1 MLGNNA
7 SIQNAEHAL
16 QPVEPSERIL
26 ALDVLRGFA
35 LFGVLVAYALWNL
48 GTPPEQTYSEVDR
61 ILERVLTALVDTKAY
76 TLFAV
81 MFGLAFS
88 IQLTR
93 ATARGVSVVPAYRRR
108 LLALLLI
115 GLVHALL
122 LRNGDIL
129 VPYAAMGW
137 FLFLFRNVSNKTLV
151 IGGLIGLLFPYLAR
165 AAWNLTGMP
174 LPQRPDTE
182 SMSYIASNYAWVRY
196 WYATAITSWPA
207 SLPMFLFG
215 LYIGRRRFLDS
226 IVLHRRG
233 LRVALTVGLAIG
245 VLAFAAVALVSR
257 TWTNAP
263 QPFAQQV
270 TLALLRSVHAWGL
283 AAFYASSLLL
293 LSQSPA
299 WQRRLAPLGAV
310 GRMALTNYL
319 LQSVLIIPVCIAFGL
334 FDRVTPSIGVLL
346 ALGVWTLQLPVSVW
360 WLNHFQFG
368 PAEWVWRSLTYGR
381 PQQMRTVRRQ
391 NATVRVL
398 ASNN

>member
-1 MLGNNA
+1 MPDHDLSVQKA
-7 SIQNAEHAL
+7 PVRL
-16 QPVEPSERIL
+16 QPITASERNV
-26 ALDVLRGFA
+26 ALDILRGFA
-35 LFGVLVAYALWNL
+35 LFGVLVAYALLSL
-48 GTPPEQTYSEVDR
+48 GSPLEQTYSEVDR
-61 ILERVLTALVDTKAY
+61 ILDRVLTALVDTKAY

-81 MFGLAFS
+81 LFGLGFS

-93 ATARGVSVVPAYRRR
+93 ATARGVSVVPAYLRR

-129 VPYAAMGW
+129 VPYAVMGS
-137 FLFLFRNVSNKTLV
+137 FLFLFRNVSNTTLV
-151 IGGLIGLLFPYLAR
+151 IGGLIGLLSPYLAR
-165 AAWNLTGMP
+165 AVWDLTGVP
-174 LPQRPDTE
+174 FPERPDTE

-196 WYATAITSWPA
+196 WYTTAITLWPA

-215 LYIGRRRFLDS
+215 LYIGRRRFLDN
-226 IVLHRRG
+226 IILYRRG
-233 LRVALTVGLAIG
+233 LRVALIVGLAIG

-263 QPFAQQV
+263 QLFLQRV
-270 TLALLRSVHAWGL
+270 TLGLLRSVHAWGL

-293 LSQSPA
+293 LLQSPA

-346 ALGVWTLQLPVSVW
+346 ALGVWTLQLPASVW
-360 WLNHFQFG
+360 WLKHYQFG

-381 PQQMRTVRRQ
+381 PQQMRTVHKQ
-391 NATVRVL
+391 NATVS
-398 ASNN
+398 A